1 MWPRIRPA
9 VPERVHGQDG
19 YKLDGGSWN
28 AIDRVGG
35 WNSLLVQ
42 FNMMEEVPYQQ
53 HEEVWVWAW
62 SHVLP
67 T

>member
-1 MWPRIRPA
+1 M
-9 VPERVHGQDG
+9 PERVHGQDG

-62 SHVLP
+62 GHVLP